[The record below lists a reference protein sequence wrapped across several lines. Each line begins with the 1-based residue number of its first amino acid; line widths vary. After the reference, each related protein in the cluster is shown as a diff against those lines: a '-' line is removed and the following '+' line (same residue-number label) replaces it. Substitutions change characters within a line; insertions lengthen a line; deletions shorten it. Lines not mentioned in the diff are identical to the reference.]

1 MLPYCQQRTE
11 LLHELGKLKR
21 LIKRRPYLAMNAEA
35 ITFRLRELR
44 QLERITQTNFKAAG
58 GSRSYS

>member
-1 MLPYCQQRTE
+1 MWTYCQERTE

-21 LIKRRPYLAMNAEA
+21 LIKRRPHLAMNAEA

-44 QLERITQTNFKAAG
+44 QLQRIAQNSAKAAG